1 MTRFA
6 LPDLGEGLQEAEI
19 IDWHVAAGDHVV
31 ADQPLVSVETE
42 KAVVEI
48 PSPRSGRILHLLAK
62 LGDHIKV
69 GAPLVEFEEG
79 AHADVGTV
87 VGELQVQP
95 EHCVATP
102 TPAVPPAPPAAAV
115 KAAPAVRALA
125 ASRGVDLAGIAGSG
139 PDGAITRE
147 DVMQAA
153 PMRTE
158 GTAREAVRGVRL
170 SMARNM
176 ALSRQSIVPATVF
189 DHADVDAWYTPAA
202 ADVMLRLI
210 RALAA
215 ACAAEPA
222 LNCWFDGVRM
232 ERELK
237 SRIDLGIAVDTEAGL
252 IVPVLRDAGRQEPVA
267 LRRALDALI
276 GATRAR
282 TVAPAELKGATI
294 TLSNFG
300 AIGGRYACLVI
311 VPPQVA
317 IVGAGRVAPHPVSAP
332 KGAEV
337 HPHLPLSVT
346 FDHQIVTG
354 AEAARFVK
362 AMVEDLER
370 PA

>member
-1 MTRFA
+1 MTDFV
-6 LPDLGEGLQEAEI
+6 LPDLGEGLREAEI
-19 IDWHVAAGDHVV
+19 VDWHVAAGDHVV

-62 LGDHIKV
+62 LGDRIKV

-79 AHADVGTV
+79 AHADVGAV
-87 VGELQVQP
+87 VGELQIRP
-95 EHCVATP
+95 EHHAVTP
-102 TPAVPPAPPAAAV
+102 LFAAPPAPPAAGV

-125 ASRGVDLAGIAGSG
+125 AARGVDLARVAGSG

-147 DVMQAA
+147 DVVHAVETLA
-153 PMRTE
+153 EESP
-158 GTAREAVRGVRL
+158 RETVKGVKL

-176 ALSRQSIVPATVF
+176 ALSHQSIVPATVF
-189 DHADVDAWYTPAA
+189 DEADVDAWYTPAA
-202 ADVMLRLI
+202 DVTIRLI
-210 RALAA
+210 RAIAA

-222 LNCWFDGVRM
+222 LNCWFDRARM
-232 ERELK
+232 ERELR

-252 IVPVLRDAGRQEPVA
+252 IVPVLRDVGRREPTA
-267 LRRALDALI
+267 LRQSLGALLT
-276 GATRAR
+276 ATRAR
-282 TVAPAELKGATI
+282 TVAPAELRGATI

-317 IVGAGRVAPHPVSAP
+317 IVGAGRIAPQAVTAARGPTFHPY
-332 KGAEV
+332 
-337 HPHLPLSVT
+337 LPLSVT

-362 AMVEDLER
+362 AMIEDLER